1 MSFVRPE
8 AWRVLRRY
16 RALMGAV
23 AVALLG
29 LYWALFSFG
38 VLAMTGWALLIAAG
52 LFALSFAQAALFGGG
67 GEGPG
72 VVVVDE
78 GQIAYFGPETGGAV
92 AVRELSEL
100 SYDAGGPEPLWRLR
114 QAGQGELEIPADAK
128 GADALF
134 DAFAALPGLSPERLI
149 AVQRDAAGQSR
160 VIWRK
165 DARVEID
172 TPRRKPHF

>member
-8 AWRVLRRY
+8 ARRFLKRY
-16 RALMGAV
+16 RALMVALAV
-23 AVALLG
+23 VLLG

-38 VLAMTGWALLIAAG
+38 VLSMVGWALVIGAG
-52 LFALSFAQAALFGGG
+52 LLALSFAQRALFGGA

-72 VVVVDE
+72 VVIVDE
-78 GQIAYFGPETGGAV
+78 GQIAFFGPETGGAV

-100 SYDAGGPEPLWRLR
+100 SYDARGPAPQWRLR
-114 QAGQGELEIPADAK
+114 QAGMGELEIPADAK

-149 AVQRDAAGQSR
+149 AVQRDAKGQSR

-165 DARVEID
+165 DAREVID
-172 TPRRKPHF
+172 TPRPKPHF

>member
-1 MSFVRPE
+1 
-8 AWRVLRRY
+8 
-16 RALMGAV
+16 
-23 AVALLG
+23 
-29 LYWALFSFG
+29 
-38 VLAMTGWALLIAAG
+38 
-52 LFALSFAQAALFGGG
+52 
-67 GEGPG
+67 
-72 VVVVDE
+72 
-78 GQIAYFGPETGGAV
+78 
-92 AVRELSEL
+92 VRELSEL

-114 QAGQGELEIPADAK
+114 QAGQGALEIPADAK